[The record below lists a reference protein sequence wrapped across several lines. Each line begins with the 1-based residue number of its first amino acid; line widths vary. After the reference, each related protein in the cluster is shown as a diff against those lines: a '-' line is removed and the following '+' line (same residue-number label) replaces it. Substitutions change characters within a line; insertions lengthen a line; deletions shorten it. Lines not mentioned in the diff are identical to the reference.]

1 MFNHIYRQPVAR
13 LDRRASEYVLCTAL
27 LSFILVSPVVSAAEY
42 PADSISVATSST
54 AQPLSY
60 TQMLL
65 SVQQYHAKLPIWETQ
80 QQIARA
86 NVRQSRLWTNP
97 SISIQRTGF
106 KSNDDQELEFGISQK
121 LDVFGERRA
130 ATRLAQIELQ
140 QVDQR
145 QALFDAQLK
154 LIVKAAYAEILVLQQ
169 QQKILHKQLD
179 SSQKILDAAR
189 LRYQAGSIAQVDFDR
204 SLMSHVENQR
214 AFQESEQLLRVSKQK
229 MAALWGGSSSDF
241 SVLDDTASIWPVQA
255 SFATSTLDK
264 PNLYDRAMQ
273 LQTEQQRLEIDYL
286 KAKRRPNPTVTL
298 GVIQSKQA
306 GMSGRDNQI
315 RAAVEIPLNLIDRQQ
330 YTLQGYAAKQQF
342 LDQQQ
347 RFYQQQNANQLKILN
362 TEIKGLKDQYR
373 LMDEQQVPL
382 SAQVLD
388 KMLIGF
394 KVGKLSMT
402 DVQQAALQLQE
413 QQLKKNQVLKQAWQA
428 TLQLEARA
436 LGIAPESVMSSD
448 ALDQINQSLWQET
461 SNLNSSSGAE

>member
-1 MFNHIYRQPVAR
+1 MLIFLSLPRVLRVDTHG
-13 LDRRASEYVLCTAL
+13 ASLMLGGILLGAL
-27 LSFILVSPVVSAAEY
+27 WVSPPLHAAQY
-42 PADSISVATSST
+42 TSPDHSRAVQATSS
-54 AQPLSY
+54 ALHY
-60 TQMLL
+60 AEILAK
-65 SVQQYHAKLPIWETQ
+65 VQRYQAHVPVWETQ
-80 QQIARA
+80 QKIANA
-86 NVRQSRLWTNP
+86 SVRQSQLWSNP
-97 SISIQRTGF
+97 SVTVQQTGF
-106 KSNDDQELEFGISQK
+106 QSGDDQELEFGIRQK

-154 LIVKAAYAEILVLQQ
+154 LIVKAAYAEIVVLQQ
-169 QQKILHKQLD
+169 QQKILRKQLD
-179 SSQKILDAAR
+179 SSQKILNAAR

-214 AFQESEQLLRVSKQK
+214 AFQESEQLLRISKQK
-229 MAALWGGSSSDF
+229 MAALWGEFSSEF

-255 SFATSTLDK
+255 SFATATLDK

-306 GMSGRDNQI
+306 GISGRDNQI
-315 RAAVEIPLNLIDRQQ
+315 RAAVEIPINLIDRQQ

-347 RFYQQQNANQLKILN
+347 RFYQQQNANQLRILN

-388 KMLIGF
+388 KILIGF

-413 QQLKKNQVLKQAWQA
+413 QQIKKNQILKQAWQA

-448 ALDQINQSLWQET
+448 ALDQLNQSLWQQT
-461 SNLNSSSGAE
+461 SNLNFSSGAE